1 MLYYNI
7 GEFRAA
13 GVTFS
18 TLLDNYPESL
28 VADEYKYM
36 AVKSFYRTAGLT
48 TATKKV
54 ERYRK

>member
-48 TATKKV
+48 TATKK
-54 ERYRK
+54 